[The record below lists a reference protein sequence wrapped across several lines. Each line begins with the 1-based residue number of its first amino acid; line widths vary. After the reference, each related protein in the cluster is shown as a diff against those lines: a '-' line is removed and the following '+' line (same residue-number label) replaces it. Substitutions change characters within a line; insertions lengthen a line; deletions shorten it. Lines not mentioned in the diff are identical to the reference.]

1 MTGERA
7 QQPLPFAYVHTPKA
21 ATYRRIMRAFVERKR
36 RFLVHSRPEDIAE
49 ALGEESVE
57 SALSALVEWGNLAT
71 HRPRND
77 GGVTV
82 ERGTVETARLALAA
96 ADATRAGCRNRIIR
110 YDCSVV
116 RTISATTAVKRF
128 REVLNDVE
136 YRRET
141 FEVERHGRPV
151 ARIGPTS
158 QMALGG
164 VGWKAPWRS

>member
-21 ATYRRIMRAFVERKR
+21 AIYRQIMRAFVERKR

-82 ERGTVETARLALAA
+82 ERGDSRNST
-96 ADATRAGCRNRIIR
+96 TRPGRGGR
-110 YDCSVV
+110 DP
-116 RTISATTAVKRF
+116 
-128 REVLNDVE
+128 
-136 YRRET
+136 RR
-141 FEVERHGRPV
+141 VPKSDNP
-151 ARIGPTS
+151 I
-158 QMALGG
+158 
-164 VGWKAPWRS
+164 